1 MVEENNFTWFN
12 WARNH
17 SCIAENYFEPET
29 ESQIIEVVRFAG
41 LHKKKI
47 RVVGSGHSFSPI
59 AINSHRQRLYYL
71 SGRYVFA

>member
-41 LHKKKI
+41 LHKKRSEWWVLGI
-47 RVVGSGHSFSPI
+47 PF
-59 AINSHRQRLYYL
+59 RQLQLAVR
-71 SGRYVFA
+71 F